1 MLSKGGV
8 EKEFMV
14 ETFINLTKNAVNR
27 AREFESAGNFKRAA
41 EEYGSAASLL
51 AKAAKY
57 TKTPA
62 IRKMYLERADEYLRL
77 SESYSHKK
85 RAVAVG
91 PAGALPK
98 EEAEEMISSIMES
111 VIVEKPS
118 TTWADIGGLE
128 EPKARIREA
137 IILPLKRPEVF
148 KGPLKPWKGIL
159 LFGPPGCGKTLLAK
173 AAANECEATFFNM
186 SAADI
191 LSKWFGE
198 SEKLV
203 KTLFGAANQKAPSI
217 IFIDE
222 IDSIAAERT
231 VSETGAERRVLTQVL
246 REMDGVEELK
256 NVLVMAATN
265 MPWILDPAVLRRFEK
280 RVHIPLPDAGARRKI
295 FDIHLKGAELAKDVD
310 LDALTRMTSG
320 YSGSDVER
328 VCREAAMN
336 PLREAEKSGDLMKA
350 EIKLRPIEMADF
362 ERAIKSVKTT
372 VVPEY
377 VRKYDE
383 WGRKFGAD

>member
-1 MLSKGGV
+1 MMWCEEL
-8 EKEFMV
+8 MV
-14 ETFINLTKNAVNR
+14 ETFLNLAKNAVNR
-27 AREFESAGNFKRAA
+27 AREYERAGNYKRAA
-41 EEYGSAASLL
+41 EEYGNAASLL

-57 TKTPA
+57 TKAPA
-62 IRKMYLERADEYLRL
+62 IRRMYLQRADEYLKF

-85 RAVAVG
+85 RAIPVP
-91 PAGALPK
+91 PAGVPPK
-98 EEAEEMISSIMES
+98 EEEGIISSIMET
-111 VIVEKPS
+111 VITEKPS
-118 TTWADIGGLE
+118 VTWDDIGGLE

-173 AAANECEATFFNM
+173 AAANECDATFFSV

-203 KTLFGAANQKAPSI
+203 KTLFEAAGEKAPSI
-217 IFIDE
+217 IFVDE

-231 VSETGAERRVLTQVL
+231 VGETGAERRVLTQVL
-246 REMDGVEELK
+246 RQMDGVEELK

-265 MPWILDPAVLRRFEK
+265 IPWILDPAVLRRFEK
-280 RVHIPLPDAGARRKI
+280 RIHVPLPDADARRRI
-295 FDIHLKGAELAKDVD
+295 FEIHLKDAELAKDVD
-310 LDALTRMTSG
+310 LDTLTEITAG
-320 YSGSDVER
+320 YSGSDIER

-336 PLREAEKSGDLMKA
+336 PLREAEKSGDLMRA
-350 EIKLRPIEMADF
+350 EVKLRPIGMSDF
-362 ERAIKSVKTT
+362 KQAIQSVRPT
-372 VVPEY
+372 VLPEHVQRY
-377 VRKYDE
+377 ED

>member
-1 MLSKGGV
+1 
-8 EKEFMV
+8 MV
-14 ETFINLTKNAVNR
+14 ETFINLAKNAVNR
-27 AREFESAGNFKRAA
+27 AREHESAGNYKKAA
-41 EEYGSAASLL
+41 QEYGSAASLL

-62 IRKMYLERADEYLRL
+62 IRKMYLQRADEYLKF

-91 PAGALPK
+91 PAAPPK
-98 EEAEEMISSIMES
+98 EEEEELISSIMDT
-111 VIVEKPS
+111 VITEKPS
-118 TTWADIGGLE
+118 ITWDDIGGLD

-137 IILPLKRPEVF
+137 IILPMKRPEVF
-148 KGPLKPWKGIL
+148 RGPLKPWRGIL

-173 AAANECEATFFNM
+173 AAANECDATFFSI

-203 KTLFGAANQKAPSI
+203 KTLFGAANKKAPSI
-217 IFIDE
+217 IFVDE

-231 VSETGAERRVLTQVL
+231 ISETGAERRVLTQVL
-246 REMDGVEELK
+246 RQMDGVEELK

-265 MPWILDPAVLRRFEK
+265 IPWILDPAVLRRFEK
-280 RVHIPLPDAGARRKI
+280 RVHVPLPDADARRKI
-295 FDIHLKGAELAKDVD
+295 FDIHLKGADLAKDVD

-320 YSGSDVER
+320 YSGSDLER

-350 EIKLRPIEMADF
+350 EVKLRSIGMADF
-362 ERAIKSVKTT
+362 ERAIKSVKPT

-377 VRKYDE
+377 VQKYE
-383 WGRKFGAD
+383 GWGRKFGAD

>member
-1 MLSKGGV
+1 
-8 EKEFMV
+8 MV
-14 ETFINLTKNAVNR
+14 ETFLNLAKNAVNR
-27 AREFESAGNFKRAA
+27 ARKHESAGNYKRAA
-41 EEYGSAASLL
+41 QEYGSAASLL

-62 IRKMYLERADEYLRL
+62 IRKMYLQRADEYLRF

-85 RAVAVG
+85 RAVAVV
-91 PAGALPK
+91 PAGAPPK
-98 EEAEEMISSIMES
+98 EEEEEMISSIMET
-111 VIVEKPS
+111 VITEKPS
-118 TTWADIGGLE
+118 VTWDDIGGLE

-137 IILPLKRPEVF
+137 IILPMKRPEVF

-173 AAANECEATFFNM
+173 AAANECDATFFSI

-198 SEKLV
+198 SEKLI
-203 KTLFGAANQKAPSI
+203 KTLFGAAEKKAPSI
-217 IFIDE
+217 IFVDE

-231 VSETGAERRVLTQVL
+231 ISETGAERRVLTQVL
-246 REMDGVEELK
+246 RQMDGVEELK
-256 NVLVMAATN
+256 SVLVMAATN
-265 MPWILDPAVLRRFEK
+265 IPWILDPAILRRFEK
-280 RVHIPLPDAGARRKI
+280 RVRVPLPDADARRKI

-310 LDALTRMTSG
+310 LDALTKMTSG
-320 YSGSDVER
+320 YSGSDLER

-336 PLREAEKSGDLMKA
+336 PLREAEKSGDLMKT
-350 EIKLRPIEMADF
+350 EIKLRPIGMADF
-362 ERAIKSVKTT
+362 ERAIKSVKPT

-377 VRKYDE
+377 VQKYDE
-383 WGRKFGAD
+383 WGRTFGAD

>member
-1 MLSKGGV
+1 M
-8 EKEFMV
+8 
-14 ETFINLTKNAVNR
+14 ET
-27 AREFESAGNFKRAA
+27 
-41 EEYGSAASLL
+41 
-51 AKAAKY
+51 
-57 TKTPA
+57 
-62 IRKMYLERADEYLRL
+62 
-77 SESYSHKK
+77 
-85 RAVAVG
+85 
-91 PAGALPK
+91 
-98 EEAEEMISSIMES
+98 
-111 VIVEKPS
+111 VITEKPS
-118 TTWADIGGLE
+118 VTWDDIGGLE
-128 EPKARIREA
+128 KPKARIREA

-173 AAANECEATFFNM
+173 AAANECDATFFSI

-203 KTLFGAANQKAPSI
+203 KTLFEAAGKEAPSI
-217 IFIDE
+217 IFVDE

-246 REMDGVEELK
+246 KQMDGVEELK

-265 MPWILDPAVLRRFEK
+265 IPWILDSAVLRRFEK
-280 RVHIPLPDAGARRKI
+280 RIHVPLPDADARRRI
-295 FDIHLKGAELAKDVD
+295 FEIHLQDAELAKDVD
-310 LDALTRMTSG
+310 LDTLTEITAG
-320 YSGSDVER
+320 YSGSDIER

-350 EIKLRPIEMADF
+350 EVRLRPIGMSDF
-362 ERAIKSVKTT
+362 KQAIQSVRPT
-372 VVPEY
+372 VMPEHVQRY
-377 VRKYDE
+377 ED

>member
-1 MLSKGGV
+1 
-8 EKEFMV
+8 MV
-14 ETFINLTKNAVNR
+14 ETFLNLTKNAANR
-27 AREFESAGNFKRAA
+27 AREYESAGNYKRAA

-57 TKTPA
+57 TKTPS
-62 IRKMYLERADEYLRL
+62 IRKMYLERADEYLKI

-85 RAVAVG
+85 RAVTVG
-91 PAGALPK
+91 PTGAPPK
-98 EEAEEMISSIMES
+98 EEQEEMISSIMDT
-111 VIVEKPS
+111 IIAEKPS
-118 TTWADIGGLE
+118 ITWSDIGGLE

-159 LFGPPGCGKTLLAK
+159 LFGPSGCGKTLLAK
-173 AAANECEATFFNM
+173 AAANECDATFFNI

-203 KTLFGAANQKAPSI
+203 KTLFEAANKKAPSI
-217 IFIDE
+217 IFVDE

-246 REMDGVEELK
+246 REMDGIEELK

-265 MPWILDPAVLRRFEK
+265 IPWILDPAVLRRFEK

-295 FDIHLKGAELAKDVD
+295 FDIHLKGADLAEDVNLD
-310 LDALTRMTSG
+310 LLTKMTAG
-320 YSGSDVER
+320 YSGSDLER

-336 PLREAEKSGDLMKA
+336 PLREAEKSGDLMKT
-350 EIKLRPIEMADF
+350 EIKLRPIDMADF
-362 ERAIKSVKTT
+362 ERATKSVKTT

-377 VRKYDE
+377 IQRYND

>member
-1 MLSKGGV
+1 
-8 EKEFMV
+8 MV
-14 ETFINLTKNAVNR
+14 ETFLNLAKNAVNR
-27 AREFESAGNFKRAA
+27 AKEYESAGNYKRAA
-41 EEYGSAASLL
+41 QEYGSAASLL

-57 TKTPA
+57 TKMPA
-62 IRKMYLERADEYLRL
+62 IRKMYLQKADEYLRF

-85 RAVAVG
+85 RAVAVAT
-91 PAGALPK
+91 AGAPPK
-98 EEAEEMISSIMES
+98 EEEEVMISSIMET
-111 VIVEKPS
+111 IITEKPS
-118 TTWADIGGLE
+118 ITWDDIGGLG

-137 IILPLKRPEVF
+137 IILPMKRPEVF

-173 AAANECEATFFNM
+173 AAANECEATFFSI

-198 SEKLV
+198 SEKLI
-203 KTLFGAANQKAPSI
+203 KTLFSAAEKKAPSI
-217 IFIDE
+217 VFVDE

-246 REMDGVEELK
+246 RQMDGMEELK
-256 NVLVMAATN
+256 NILVMAATN
-265 MPWILDPAVLRRFEK
+265 IPWILDPAILRRFEK
-280 RVHIPLPDAGARRKI
+280 RVHVPLPDADARRKI

-310 LDALTRMTSG
+310 LDALTKMTSG
-320 YSGSDVER
+320 YSGSDLER

-336 PLREAEKSGDLMKA
+336 PLREAEKSGDLMKT
-350 EIKLRPIEMADF
+350 EVKLRAIRMADF
-362 ERAIKSVKTT
+362 ERAIKSMKPT

-377 VRKYDE
+377 VQKYEE
-383 WGRKFGAD
+383 WGRTFGAD